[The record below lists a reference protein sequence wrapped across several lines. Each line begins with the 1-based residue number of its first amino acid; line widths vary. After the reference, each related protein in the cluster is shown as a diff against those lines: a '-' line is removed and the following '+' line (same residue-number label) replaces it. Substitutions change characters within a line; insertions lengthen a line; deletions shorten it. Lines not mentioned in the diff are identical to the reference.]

1 MPITVLYARCSTADQ
16 QVEIQREQA
25 EAAGFQIDEVVEDH
39 GVSGV
44 STTLQER
51 TGGSRLFDMLRDG
64 DTLLVRWIDRLG
76 RNYDDISQ
84 NMRHFLDKGVTI
96 KTVINGMTFDAK
108 PKDAMAKAVRDAMLS
123 FMSAMAE
130 ANAVAMKEAQA
141 AGIAHAKEK
150 NPNTFKGRKPTFTYG
165 DVKNVMELK
174 SQGIGVNE
182 IARQLGLNKFLVS
195 RIHRDP
201 AGHMDKLK
209 RWFDGNDGEFIDQY
223 NEWYVTA
230 PTEIREE
237 VDRRFEA
244 NVKRVIPNF
253 KLEKNER
260 IKARDGKTPLQRNK
274 EEIERRKAVAEER
287 NKETK
292 VLDHRIN
299 AGLKSSLKKKSGGHG
314 GKTKLSSS

>member
-25 EAAGFQIDEVVEDH
+25 EAAGFQIDEVVEDQ

-209 RWFDGNDGEFIDQY
+209 RWFDG
-223 NEWYVTA
+223 A
-230 PTEIREE
+230 
-237 VDRRFEA
+237 DRRLEA

-253 KLEKNER
+253 NLEKNER

-292 VLDHRIN
+292 VLDHGIN

-314 GKTKLSSS
+314 GKNKLSSS

>member
-25 EAAGFQIDEVVEDH
+25 EAAGFQIDEVVEDQ

-209 RWFDGNDGEFIDQY
+209 RWFDG
-223 NEWYVTA
+223 A
-230 PTEIREE
+230 
-237 VDRRFEA
+237 DRRLEA

-253 KLEKNER
+253 KLEKN
-260 IKARDGKTPLQRNK
+260 
-274 EEIERRKAVAEER
+274 ERRKAVAEER

-292 VLDHRIN
+292 VLDHGIN

-314 GKTKLSSS
+314 GKNKLSSS

>member
-25 EAAGFQIDEVVEDH
+25 EAAGFQIDEVVEDQ

-165 DVKNVMELK
+165 DVTNVMELK

-209 RWFDGNDGEFIDQY
+209 RWFAGNDGEFVDQY
-223 NEWYVTA
+223 NEWYKTA

-237 VDRRFEA
+237 VDRRLEA
-244 NVKRVIPNF
+244 NTKRAIAY
-253 KLEKNER
+253 
-260 IKARDGKTPLQRNK
+260 ARDGKTALQRNK

-292 VLDHRIN
+292 VLDHGMN

>member
-25 EAAGFQIDEVVEDH
+25 EAAGFQIDEVVEDQ

-76 RNYDDISQ
+76 RNYDDISK

-150 NPNTFKGRKPTFTYG
+150 NPNTFKGRKPTFKYG
-165 DVKNVMELK
+165 DVRNVMELRLR
-174 SQGIGVNE
+174 GIGVNE

-201 AGHMDKLK
+201 AGHLDKLN
-209 RWFDGNDGEFIDQY
+209 RWYDSDGNDGEYINQY
-223 NEWYVTA
+223 NEWWENA
-230 PTEIREE
+230 PTQVKETIDQSVGVRREFLNPDNRE
-237 VDRRFEA
+237 FFNAD
-244 NVKRVIPNF
+244 K
-253 KLEKNER
+253 
-260 IKARDGKTPLQRNK
+260 RDGKTALQRNK

-292 VLDHRIN
+292 VLDHGIN

>member
-25 EAAGFQIDEVVEDH
+25 EAAGFQIDEVVEDQ

-108 PKDAMAKAVRDAMLS
+108 PKDAMAKAVREAMLS

-209 RWFDGNDGEFIDQY
+209 RWFDG
-223 NEWYVTA
+223 A
-230 PTEIREE
+230 
-237 VDRRFEA
+237 DRRLEA

-253 KLEKNER
+253 NLEKNER

-274 EEIERRKAVAEER
+274 EEIERRKAVAE
-287 NKETK
+287 NETRK
-292 VLDHRIN
+292 Q
-299 AGLKSSLKKKSGGHG
+299 KS
-314 GKTKLSSS
+314 

>member
-25 EAAGFQIDEVVEDH
+25 EAAGFQIDEVVEDQ

-209 RWFDGNDGEFIDQY
+209 RWFDG
-223 NEWYVTA
+223 A
-230 PTEIREE
+230 
-237 VDRRFEA
+237 DRRLEA

-292 VLDHRIN
+292 VLDHGIN

-314 GKTKLSSS
+314 GKNKLSSS

>member
-25 EAAGFQIDEVVEDH
+25 EAAGFQIDEVVEDQ

-76 RNYDDISQ
+76 RNYDDISK

-209 RWFDGNDGEFIDQY
+209 RWFDG
-223 NEWYVTA
+223 A
-230 PTEIREE
+230 
-237 VDRRFEA
+237 DRRLEA

-253 KLEKNER
+253 NLEKNER

-292 VLDHRIN
+292 VLDHGIN

-314 GKTKLSSS
+314 GKNKLSSS